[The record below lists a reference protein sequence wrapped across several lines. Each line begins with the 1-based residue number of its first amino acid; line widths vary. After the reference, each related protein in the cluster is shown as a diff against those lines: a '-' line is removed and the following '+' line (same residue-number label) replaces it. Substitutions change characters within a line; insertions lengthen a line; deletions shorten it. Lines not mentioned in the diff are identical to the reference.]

1 MNYRETQLRL
11 DGEFEA
17 LLTEGT
23 ESVFE
28 LVYDAIY

>member
-28 LVYDAIY
+28 LIFMM